1 MSLLPSQTTHHIA
14 PITHHVVG
22 MKMGLI
28 SERVDVVKAG
38 GTLTIEWSGQQD
50 SDVLMTGPAQTVFE
64 GEFYL

>member
-1 MSLLPSQTTHHIA
+1 
-14 PITHHVVG
+14 